1 MKCWTQIPIR
11 LLVGDYDVITQ
22 SVPRSAAVREV
33 RCYTN
38 STAPVICLALFCGV
52 LLLRLVKVLYK
63 TVTTRR
69 SLTMKQR
76 PNLVISTL
84 HRLLPRSTTLSL
96 HPFRAMPLLGR
107 CGHLWWCH
115 QMDSQ
120 HCRLWAFDDRVLWA
134 LHFNRVF
141 VGGVNH
147 TVSMLY
153 IRLTCWHNR
162 VSTVEPWFLM
172 RVEDL
177 YGKNSAQK
185 TVVP

>member
-84 HRLLPRSTTLSL
+84 HRLLPRSTTISAPLQGHAAAWTLRAFVVMSSNGFAALQALSL
-96 HPFRAMPLLGR
+96 WWSCVVCTSLQSCLCWR
-107 CGHLWWCH
+107 CK
-115 QMDSQ
+115 S
-120 HCRLWAFDDRVLWA
+120 HC
-134 LHFNRVF
+134 
-141 VGGVNH
+141 
-147 TVSMLY
+147 
-153 IRLTCWHNR
+153 
-162 VSTVEPWFLM
+162 
-172 RVEDL
+172 
-177 YGKNSAQK
+177 
-185 TVVP
+185 